1 MIIYWELFISFTRA
15 SLAGFG
21 GGPSM
26 ITLIQNE
33 VVDLRGWLTG
43 QELLDAYAFAN
54 TLPSPLAT
62 KLAAYVGFQQAGW
75 LGAAVAL
82 IGVTVPTALLTIG
95 VASLFLRYRQNR
107 QLVRFLRGVRPVVL
121 ALLMYVVWEFLAP
134 TFGETPAELVANW
147 WLFVI
152 AGVSAVLLVRYR
164 VHPLPLI
171 ISGGLL
177 GVLAAL
183 GAVLLG

>member
-1 MIIYWELFISFTRA
+1 MIYWELFISFTRA

-33 VVDLRGWLTG
+33 VVDLRGWLSG

-75 LGAAVAL
+75 IGAAVAL
-82 IGVTVPTALLTIG
+82 IGVTIPTALLTIG
-95 VASLFLRYRQNR
+95 IASLFLRYRQNR

-121 ALLMYVVWEFLAP
+121 ALLAYVVWDFLAP
-134 TFGETPAELVANW
+134 TFGATSQEWRQNW
-147 WLFVI
+147 WLFVLT
-152 AGVSAVLLVRYR
+152 GVSAVLLVRFR

-171 ISGGLL
+171 L
-177 GVLAAL
+177 G
-183 GAVLLG
+183 GAVTGILVSFLPGG

>member
-1 MIIYWELFISFTRA
+1 MIYWELFISFTRA

-75 LGAAVAL
+75 PGAVVAL
-82 IGVTVPTALLTIG
+82 IGVTIPTALLTIG
-95 VASLFLRYRQNR
+95 IASLFLRYRQNR

-121 ALLMYVVWEFLAP
+121 ALLMYVVWDFLAP
-134 TFGETPAELVANW
+134 TFGTTSQEWQQNW

-152 AGVSAVLLVRYR
+152 TVVSAVLLVRLR

-171 ISGGLL
+171 L
-177 GVLAAL
+177 G
-183 GAVLLG
+183 GAVIGVVVSFLPVT

>member
-1 MIIYWELFISFTRA
+1 MIYWELFISFTRA

-33 VVDLRGWLTG
+33 VVDLRGWLSG

-75 LGAAVAL
+75 IGAAVAL
-82 IGVTVPTALLTIG
+82 IGVTIPTALLTIG
-95 VASLFLRYRQNR
+95 IASLFLRYRQNR

-121 ALLMYVVWEFLAP
+121 ALLAYVVWDFLTP
-134 TFGETPAELVANW
+134 TFGATSQEWRQNW

-152 AGVSAVLLVRYR
+152 AGVSAVLLVRFR

-171 ISGGLL
+171 L
-177 GVLAAL
+177 G
-183 GAVLLG
+183 GAVTGILASFLPGG

>member
-82 IGVTVPTALLTIG
+82 IGVTIPTALLTIG

-107 QLVRFLRGVRPVVL
+107 QT
-121 ALLMYVVWEFLAP
+121 YS
-134 TFGETPAELVANW
+134 
-147 WLFVI
+147 
-152 AGVSAVLLVRYR
+152 SAVTG
-164 VHPLPLI
+164 
-171 ISGGLL
+171 S
-177 GVLAAL
+177 
-183 GAVLLG
+183 

>member
-33 VVDLRGWLTG
+33 VVDLRGWLSG

-75 LGAAVAL
+75 LGATVAL

-121 ALLMYVVWEFLAP
+121 ALLAYVVWDFMPA
-134 TFGETPAELVANW
+134 TFGTSVSAWLQNW
-147 WLFVI
+147 WMFLV
-152 AGVSAVLLVRYR
+152 AGVSAILLVKYR
-164 VHPLPLI
+164 LHPLPLI
-171 ISGGLL
+171 LGGGVLGLL
-177 GVLAAL
+177 V
-183 GAVLLG
+183 AVASQLLG

>member
-75 LGAAVAL
+75 LGATAAL
-82 IGVTVPTALLTIG
+82 IGVTIPTALLTIG

-121 ALLMYVVWEFLAP
+121 ALLAYVVWDFMPA
-134 TFGETPAELVANW
+134 TFGTSVSEWLENW
-147 WLFVI
+147 WMFVL
-152 AGVSAVLLVRYR
+152 ASVSAVMLVRFR

-171 ISGGLL
+171 IGGSLIGLTIAVAELVL
-177 GVLAAL
+177 G
-183 GAVLLG
+183 